1 MREIV
6 KVNVKEVLAIFS
18 SLEKDINELDQTHKN
33 ISENRDYSKTLKE
46 SIFSEIEKLEL
57 IKSSLLGLEVE
68 LPKGIYSKE
77 IELTDNENLKLNSGE
92 IYIESKKPKKKNKY

>member
-1 MREIV
+1 MREFV

-33 ISENRDYSKTLKE
+33 ISENRDYSKTLKD
-46 SIFSEIEKLEL
+46 SISSEIQKLES

-77 IELTDNENLKLNSGE
+77 TDNIENENSKQNSGE
-92 IYIESKKPKKKNKY
+92 IKIEQKKFKKKNKY